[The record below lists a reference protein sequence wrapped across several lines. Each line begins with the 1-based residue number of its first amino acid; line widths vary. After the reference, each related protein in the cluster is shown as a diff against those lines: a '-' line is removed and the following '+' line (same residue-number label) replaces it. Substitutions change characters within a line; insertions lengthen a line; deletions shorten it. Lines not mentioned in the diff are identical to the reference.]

1 MKGENTMAFLDLQT
15 LKSKLESLKS
25 SDIKDLDSTL
35 NNKEYRTVFIKAP
48 DGEKFKLEVDNE
60 GNLFTTR
67 I

>member
-1 MKGENTMAFLDLQT
+1 MAFLDLGT

-25 SDIKDLDSTL
+25 SDIKDLSTTIG
-35 NNKEYRTVFIKAP
+35 NHEYPTVYIKAT
-48 DGEKFKLEVDNE
+48 DGTKFKLEVDNE

>member
-1 MKGENTMAFLDLQT
+1 MAFLDLQT
-15 LKSKLESLKS
+15 LKQKIESLKS

-35 NNKEYRTVFIKAP
+35 NNKEYSTVFIKAA

-67 I
+67 IS